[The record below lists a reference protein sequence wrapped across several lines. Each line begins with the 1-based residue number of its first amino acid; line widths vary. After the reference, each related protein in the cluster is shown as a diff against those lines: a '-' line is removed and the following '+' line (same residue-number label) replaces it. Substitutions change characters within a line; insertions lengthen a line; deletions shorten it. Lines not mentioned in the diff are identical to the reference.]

1 MLSYSRRMNDNYW
14 MRVTALRPLRQSSV
28 VVKFTHH
35 GCQCPSCVYT
45 VIWALKIV
53 AITYSNQTTNSLW
66 IWPYSYF
73 YSLEMAA
80 TSVTGSPR
88 SSASHHACSSWVAHS
103 WPPYSHAVQYGA
115 PSPSSYFSYAYTM
128 VVFTSSDTNFS
139 RKISRYFLYNAN
151 ACHINSWY
159 ISKLTKPKFD
169 ILHLTFCLS

>member
-1 MLSYSRRMNDNYW
+1 MNDNYW
-14 MRVTALRPLRQSSV
+14 MRVTALRQSSV

-35 GCQCPSCVYT
+35 EWQCLSCVYT
-45 VIWALKIV
+45 VIWALNIV

-66 IWPYSYF
+66 MWPYSYF
-73 YSLEMAA
+73 YSLEMTA

-88 SSASHHACSSWVAHS
+88 SSASHHACSSWAAHS
-103 WPPYSHAVQYGA
+103 WPPDSHAVQYGA

-139 RKISRYFLYNAN
+139 RKISRYFLYYENT
-151 ACHINSWY
+151 CYINTWY

-169 ILHLTFCLS
+169 ILHLTFCLA